1 MTANSPAPIL
11 VQTTTAPSPAQP
23 VDELVTT
30 EHRIT
35 TTDGELHYTARTG
48 RIVLRDDHA
57 FDKEAED
64 PKAEAQIGITAYT
77 LVDADVTTRPI
88 IFCFNGG
95 PGSASIWLHMGL
107 VGPRIVDLGE
117 VDDLVAP
124 PYRLKDN
131 AHTLLR
137 AADVVVIDAM
147 STGYS
152 RAADGRKAVD
162 WHGWKA
168 DAAQF
173 AEVIRLWCTREDRWM
188 SPKYLLGESY
198 GTTRAVTVAQQLQ
211 DDDGLYFNG
220 IILLSSV
227 LDFSTQDF
235 ENRNWDDSCI
245 HFLPSYAAL
254 AWYHGKHPDTTL
266 AEVIER
272 AEAFAATDYRLALA
286 KGHRLGDDERQNIA
300 ARLAELTGLSV
311 DYVLRTNLRIEHER
325 FCEELLRDQG
335 KVIGRI
341 DGRFVTWARSGTEE
355 VMDTDPSGDL
365 TMGPY
370 AAAWHHY
377 QRAELGVTQEMPY
390 RISAEL
396 WKNWNYREFQGV
408 PINVTDKLERVM
420 QANPHCAIRVEY
432 GYYDLATPYYAARA
446 TIDHL
451 RIPRSAHEAI
461 EHSYFETGHMP
472 YLHEASRIRE
482 LDEQCA
488 FIRRTSNR

>member
-1 MTANSPAPIL
+1 MTTNSPAPIL
-11 VQTTTAPSPAQP
+11 IQTVPASTPTQP
-23 VDELVTT
+23 TDSLVAT
-30 EHRIT
+30 EHRIMT
-35 TTDGELHYTARTG
+35 TEGELHYTARTG
-48 RIVLRDDHA
+48 RIVLRGDQV
-57 FDKEAED
+57 FDKEATD
-64 PKAEAQIGITAYT
+64 AKAEAQIGITAYT

-107 VGPRIVDLGE
+107 VGPRIVDLGD

-152 RAADGRKAVD
+152 RAAEGRKAVD

-198 GTTRAVTVAQQLQ
+198 GTTRAVSVAQLLQ
-211 DDDGLYFNG
+211 DEVGLYFNG

-227 LDFSTQDF
+227 LDWSTQDF
-235 ENRNWDDSCI
+235 GNRNWDESCI

-254 AWYHGKHPDTTL
+254 AWYHGKHPGATL
-266 AEVIER
+266 PEVLEQ
-272 AEAFAATDYRLALA
+272 AEAFAATDYRLGLA
-286 KGHRLGDDERQNIA
+286 QGVRLPEAQRDRLA

-325 FCEELLRDQG
+325 FCEELLRDVG
-335 KVIGRI
+335 RVIGRI

-355 VMDTDPSGDL
+355 TMDTDPSGDL
-365 TMGPY
+365 TMGAY
-370 AAAWHHY
+370 ASAWHHY
-377 QRAELGVTQEMPY
+377 QRAELGVTEEMAY
-390 RISAEL
+390 RISADL
-396 WKNWNYREFQGV
+396 WKDWSYREFQGI
-408 PINVTDKLERVM
+408 PINVTDKLERVI

-432 GYYDLATPYYAARA
+432 GFYDLATPYYAARD

-451 RIPRSAHEAI
+451 RIPRQAHEGI
-461 EHSYFETGHMP
+461 EHSCFETGHMP